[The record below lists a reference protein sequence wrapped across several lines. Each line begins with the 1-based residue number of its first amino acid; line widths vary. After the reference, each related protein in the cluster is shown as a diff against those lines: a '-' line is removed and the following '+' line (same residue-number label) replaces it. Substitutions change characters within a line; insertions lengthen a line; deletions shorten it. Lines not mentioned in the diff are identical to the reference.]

1 MALVIKDRI
10 KETATTTG
18 TGTFTLGG
26 AVSGFQAFSEI
37 GNGNTTYYCIE
48 HATEN
53 EFEVGLG
60 TYTLSGT
67 TLARTTI
74 ITSSNAGNA
83 VNFSAGDKN
92 VFVTVPATKTIK
104 KDASDSAN
112 ITSSDVT
119 SALGFTPISS
129 ADGGNAATLDSLDST
144 SFLRSD
150 ATDTFTGNSLFFL
163 NTTHWQVSSSDTAN
177 QRADSRDD
185 GTNFSRLH
193 WYGVRDNGATSNFRH
208 AWYDG
213 SAYVNI
219 TAASGQVAFGGK
231 INVGTSSTLNSTG
244 QLNIYRSDGSPYI
257 GWYYNSTTRGGYLQY
272 VSSDYFYFGDVGYT
286 ESVGSFRAPIFYDSD
301 NTAYYA
307 NLTSAD
313 VSIVTNADIVTSG
326 QYGAGVVSV
335 YSPTKNQG
343 VWSMGTSYRL
353 PKSGVG
359 GGSLYGLA
367 WSYNPNYGGSGNNA
381 QSISGLNHQL
391 LLMQNGSTTAAMG
404 SGVWTSGN
412 VTAYSDIRVK
422 TNIERIPDALN
433 KVMQL
438 NGYTFDRTDQGED
451 SATGETLFLRQ
462 TGVIAQE
469 VLPVLP
475 EAVIGDEET
484 HYSVAYGN
492 MVGLLIE
499 AIKELNTKIDM
510 LKE

>member
-150 ATDTFTGNSLFFL
+150 ADDSVTGAITFPLTGFKISDQVTVSHSTDQTYKTLTIKNEGDDNEASIDGL
-163 NTTHWQVSSSDTAN
+163 SSD
-177 QRADSRDD
+177 
-185 GTNFSRLH
+185 GTRQFMVYGGAQSQGFLHPVNYSWRL
-193 WYGVRDNGATSNFRH
+193 
-208 AWYDG
+208 
-213 SAYVNI
+213 
-219 TAASGQVAFGGK
+219 K
-231 INVGTSSTLNSTG
+231 I
-244 QLNIYRSDGSPYI
+244 P
-257 GWYYNSTTRGGYLQY
+257 
-272 VSSDYFYFGDVGYT
+272 
-286 ESVGSFRAPIFYDSD
+286 
-301 NTAYYA
+301 
-307 NLTSAD
+307 LT
-313 VSIVTNADIVTSG
+313 
-326 QYGAGVVSV
+326 
-335 YSPTKNQG
+335 
-343 VWSMGTSYRL
+343 
-353 PKSGVG
+353 
-359 GGSLYGLA
+359 GSLSRPG
-367 WSYNPNYGGSGNNA
+367 
-381 QSISGLNHQL
+381 
-391 LLMQNGSTTAAMG
+391 
-404 SGVWTSGN
+404 
-412 VTAYSDIRVK
+412 
-422 TNIERIPDALN
+422 
-433 KVMQL
+433 
-438 NGYTFDRTDQGED
+438 
-451 SATGETLFLRQ
+451 
-462 TGVIAQE
+462 
-469 VLPVLP
+469 
-475 EAVIGDEET
+475 
-484 HYSVAYGN
+484 
-492 MVGLLIE
+492 
-499 AIKELNTKIDM
+499 
-510 LKE
+510 